1 MSTASLF
8 PRGIKASGLAIKV
21 FPGEEKPAGAISL
34 TQQKITHEGARGE
47 LELEDSEEAPEL
59 YWQPGR
65 LLGPDDQKR
74 AIISHAPTFTSLS
87 NMDPELL
94 SATSRS
100 HTVRYDRPR
109 GVGLGWGEF
118 DRFREWQQ
126 FGRQVSKSMVK
137 EQEWQRS
144 NGAIALFRSENEDEM
159 YVIPTSCN
167 EIQSLKRPRRL
178 GSMWKRLNKS
188 TKKEDKKKKREKN
201 ATVPALFEKA

>member
-1 MSTASLF
+1 MEPIDSPAMSTVSVF

-34 TQQKITHEGARGE
+34 TQPKITHKGARDKFE
-47 LELEDSEEAPEL
+47 LDDSEESPEL

-74 AIISHAPTFTSLS
+74 AIISHSPTFTSLS
-87 NMDPELL
+87 KMDPELL

-100 HTVRYDRPR
+100 HTMRHGRPK

-126 FGRQVSKSMVK
+126 FGRQVRAYAGYEPTDVARTNTCIGQQIHGQRKGMEKVK
-137 EQEWQRS
+137 R
-144 NGAIALFRSENEDEM
+144 RD
-159 YVIPTSCN
+159 
-167 EIQSLKRPRRL
+167 RP
-178 GSMWKRLNKS
+178 
-188 TKKEDKKKKREKN
+188 
-201 ATVPALFEKA
+201 VQV

>member
-1 MSTASLF
+1 MSTVSVF

-34 TQQKITHEGARGE
+34 TQPKITHKGARDKFE
-47 LELEDSEEAPEL
+47 LDDSEESPEL

-74 AIISHAPTFTSLS
+74 AIISHSPTFTSLS
-87 NMDPELL
+87 KMDPELL

-100 HTVRYDRPR
+100 HTMRHGRPK

-137 EQEWQRS
+137 EKEWKKS
-144 NGAIALFRSENEDEM
+144 NDAIALFRSEKE
-159 YVIPTSCN
+159 N
-167 EIQSLKRPRRL
+167 EIRMIKRRRGRRMRPSLLYSRRL
-178 GSMWKRLNKS
+178 EKVRGCSMTLRAELDFN
-188 TKKEDKKKKREKN
+188 
-201 ATVPALFEKA
+201 